1 MSDLSAG
8 DSVSFSL
15 IHNKRS
21 GKSCAAGVRLVK
33 KEGAAADSKDRPDRL
48 KMKLM
53 RKSISQNGKT
63 SSEVTSVIRQPKG
76 PEAQGVKG
84 FGRTMSRSKSG
95 GESENTSSSSD
106 EDKKG
111 LIEDD
116 FTPAEN
122 NKESSSS
129 GEIDKQETVENGTT
143 SDTEPIENGHIEL
156 ENGHVQ
162 PLQLEKPIDES
173 SSITNNEE

>member
-1 MSDLSAG
+1 MLG
-8 DSVSFSL
+8 INNQFL
-15 IHNKRS
+15 FRRS

-53 RKSISQNGKT
+53 RKSISSNGKT

-95 GESENTSSSSD
+95 GESDPMTGSSSD
-106 EDKKG
+106 EDKKAVT
-111 LIEDD
+111 EDD
-116 FTPAEN
+116 FTPAE
-122 NKESSSS
+122 
-129 GEIDKQETVENGTT
+129 IQNGTT
-143 SDTEPIENGHIEL
+143 SDEPIENGHIEL
-156 ENGHVQ
+156 ENGHVDQ
-162 PLQLEKPIDES
+162 ETMPIDDVKS
-173 SSITNNEE
+173 SVPITNED

>member
-1 MSDLSAG
+1 MLVIAFPSVLSITSKFTLNFIFIG
-8 DSVSFSL
+8 NLFCFR
-15 IHNKRS
+15 RS

-53 RKSISQNGKT
+53 RKSISSNGKT

-95 GESENTSSSSD
+95 GESDPTTCSSSD
-106 EDKKG
+106 EEKKG
-111 LIEDD
+111 VTEDD
-116 FTPAEN
+116 FTPAET
-122 NKESSSS
+122 
-129 GEIDKQETVENGTT
+129 QQNGTT
-143 SDTEPIENGHIEL
+143 SDEPIENGHIEL
-156 ENGHVQ
+156 ENGHVDQ
-162 PLQLEKPIDES
+162 ETKPIDEVKS
-173 SSITNNEE
+173 SVPITNED